1 MTHIALLTHLT
12 YPGLIALLAGA
23 GIYAPV
29 PEELTLLT
37 AGYLSAL
44 GVIALRY
51 AVPLAVASLVIGDSI
66 LFGLAKVGAAHAKK
80 VHEKFL
86 ASGLDKTWIFNPDR
100 PLRAVFLLRFVTGL
114 RMISPVFAGLNGAS
128 WAAFLLVD
136 LAALLI
142 FVPVMFGLGF
152 YFHANFFRFVTVFE
166 IARHAVFWTIVA
178 VAGGSVLAALHPR
191 VRRAVERVRGK
202 RHEGG
207 D

>member
-1 MTHIALLTHLT
+1 MTHLALITHLT

-51 AVPLAVASLVIGDSI
+51 AVPLAIASLIIGDSI
-66 LFGLAKVGAAHAKK
+66 LFGLAKIGAVRAKK
-80 VHEKFL
+80 IHEKFL
-86 ASGLDKTWIFNPDR
+86 TSGLANTWIFDPDR

-114 RMISPVFAGLNGAS
+114 RMISPVYAGLNGAS
-128 WAAFLLVD
+128 WPAFLAVD

-142 FVPVMFGLGF
+142 FVPVMFGLG
-152 YFHANFFRFVTVFE
+152 YHFHATFFRFVTAFE
-166 IARHAVFWTIVA
+166 IARHAIFWTIA
-178 VAGGSVLAALHPR
+178 LVAGGSVLASLHPK
-191 VRRAVERVRGK
+191 VRRAVERLRGK
-202 RHEGG
+202 RH
-207 D
+207 DAD